1 MTRKPSEQAAPVA
14 GIVKWFDPDAGWGV
28 IDAPEVPGGCFVH
41 FANIEASG
49 YRTLHAGQHVTFT
62 FEQPGFLQDGY
73 PYRAMTVWPDDE
85 PAL

>member
-1 MTRKPSEQAAPVA
+1 MSGQWDAVA
-14 GIVKWFDPDAGWGV
+14 GVVKRYSDEGWGV

-41 FANIEASG
+41 FSNIEASG

-62 FEQPGFLQDGY
+62 FEQRLQDGY
-73 PYRAMTVWPDDE
+73 PYRAKTVWPDDE